1 MVVLMQTSKP
11 VDGDLAKAK
20 THESDESWPSLIEI
34 VAYFGKEGRKGKRRS
49 VEIDADQFFGRKGYG
64 APMSGDQ
71 LIRMIENLRRGK

>member
-1 MVVLMQTSKP
+1 MKP

-34 VAYFGKEGRKGKRRS
+34 VAYFGKDGRKGKRRS
-49 VEIDADQFFGRKGYG
+49 IEISADRFFGRKGYG

-71 LIRMIENLRRGK
+71 VIGIIDQLRRG